1 MSDTLLPYYNR
12 ELHAIRELASE
23 FARAYPKIAGRLRLT
38 DDSVDDP
45 HVARL
50 LEGAAFLAARVHQ
63 RLDDEFPEL
72 TDALLGVLYPHYLAP
87 TPPACIV
94 QFACQAAL
102 KIPLRIPAGR
112 MLDSERV
119 RGEPCRFRTTSPLT
133 LWPIEIENV
142 RLSGLPLAAPPN
154 PLAERALSV
163 LAITLKC
170 ADPDMDFATLG
181 VDRLRF
187 YVRAASNVALPLYE
201 ILCGHTMA
209 VAFADKQSDA
219 NPVILPGNVLAQAGF
234 DPEDAL
240 LPWPARSF
248 TGFRLLGEYFALP
261 EKFLFFDILRLDAKT
276 LRSAGNRL
284 TIYVYL
290 DRAAPELERVVGAD
304 TLALGCTPVINL
316 FPHRC
321 EPVTLTHTATEYRVE
336 PDVRRPG
343 ALEVWQVERVLETR
357 ADGSSRPWQP
367 FYRLQQAAGAEATSS
382 GFYAIARRPSASLS
396 GSDVFLEPFDP
407 AFDVQAPAD
416 AVLSVEALCSNRDL
430 AAELPFGGGRPVLTL
445 VEGLSAVSRITCVT
459 APTPSLRSPLR
470 AQGFWPLVSHLSLG
484 HLSVVGGEGAAGAL
498 REVLRLY
505 DLRGSDETRTG
516 IEALLS
522 VTSAPGV
529 ARVPGGRAGAFCRG
543 LDVTLEWDAKAWNT
557 GGLFLMASVLE
568 RFLALHATVNSF
580 VRTRSVLRGRL
591 GFAAVG
597 SPRAGAQVLL

>member
-12 ELHAIRELASE
+12 ELHAVRELASE

-38 DDSVDDP
+38 EDSVDDP

-87 TPPACIV
+87 IPPAAII
-94 QFACQAAL
+94 QLTCQPAL
-102 KIPLRIPAGR
+102 KVPVRIPAGR
-112 MLDSERV
+112 TLDSERV

-133 LWPIEIENV
+133 LWPIEIEST

-154 PLAERALSV
+154 SLASRAQSV

-170 ADPDMDFATLG
+170 ADPDMDFSTLG
-181 VDRLRF
+181 LDTLRF
-187 YVRAASNVALPLYE
+187 YIRAASNMALPLYE
-201 ILCGHTMA
+201 LLCGHTLS
-209 VAFADKQSDA
+209 VALADSQADS
-219 NPVILPGNVLAQAGF
+219 NPVILPGRVLAQAGLA
-234 DPEDAL
+234 PEDAL
-240 LPWPARSF
+240 LPWPTRSF
-248 TGFRLLGEYFALP
+248 SGFRLLTEYFALP
-261 EKFLFFDILRLDAKT
+261 EKFLFFDIGRLDAKI
-276 LRSAGNRL
+276 LRGAGNRM

-304 TLALGCTPVINL
+304 TLALGCTPVVNL
-316 FPHRC
+316 FAHRC
-321 EPVTLTHTATEYRVE
+321 EPVALTHMSTEYRLE

-343 ALEVWQVERVLETR
+343 ALEIWQVERVRETR
-357 ADGSSRPWQP
+357 ADGTSRPWEP
-367 FYRLQQAAGAEATSS
+367 FYRLQQAAGAEATAS
-382 GFYAIARRPSASLS
+382 GFYAIARRPSSSLS

-407 AFDVQAPAD
+407 GFDAQSPAD
-416 AVLSVEALCSNRDL
+416 AVLSIEALCTNRDL
-430 AAELPFGGGRPVLTL
+430 AADLPFGGGRPTLSL

-459 APTPSLRSPLR
+459 APTPSLRAPLR

-484 HLSVVGGEGAAGAL
+484 HLSVVGGQAGAGAL
-498 REVLRLY
+498 REVMRLY
-505 DLRGSDETRTG
+505 DLRGSDETRAA

-529 ARVPGGRAGAFCRG
+529 ARVPGARAGAFCRG

-557 GGLFLMASVLE
+557 GGLFLLATVLE

-580 VRTRSVLRGRL
+580 VRTRSVLRGRP
-591 GFAAVG
+591 GFAAAG
-597 SPRAGAQVLL
+597 PPRAGAQVLL